1 MNLVGIFFPVPP
13 FPPQVY
19 ETELE
24 NVEEFEHLSD
34 FCHTFKLFRG
44 RSQDSSDDP
53 SVVGE
58 FKVGWALSPWIVSV
72 GVGIGASSEPFS
84 IPNRSASSGIV
95 GVVESSFMEVSKDA
109 GKGIGSTWD
118 GGRCPCLSKGWEWD
132 GI

>member
-1 MNLVGIFFPVPP
+1 MGRWDGLEFFVGFPNSPHCPRGKQGGKFPEISPSGLNFPGIEGFGWNFFPAPS

-58 FKVGWALSPWIVSV
+58 FKVGMALSPWIVSI
-72 GVGIGASSEPFS
+72 GVGIGGSLRSLPAQI
-84 IPNRSASSGIV
+84 IP
-95 GVVESSFMEVSKDA
+95 
-109 GKGIGSTWD
+109 
-118 GGRCPCLSKGWEWD
+118 
-132 GI
+132 